1 MLLCCTQ
8 SPVLQTC
15 TNNGQSGRDF
25 KKLKW
30 GWNLLLWPHA
40 QASGQFAGC
49 QVRSEIFIRRVMR
62 SESSARREDR
72 RTLRQ
77 IYSPWYRP
85 PLVVSPSLQGP
96 KAVNGTE
103 PFIAYPELKSI
114 KHMLHPVNIL
124 MLMDASQN
132 GGELS
137 QSSGRALTGNCPRS
151 DLRQRNQRLS
161 PLHSPL
167 VFGRSGLVGP
177 PLCGGSA
184 PATPPLL
191 QHPSSTGCRHW

>member
-25 KKLKW
+25 RKLKW
-30 GWNLLLWPHA
+30 GWNLLLWPNA
-40 QASGQFAGC
+40 QASGQFAAC
-49 QVRSEIFIRRVMR
+49 QLRSDIFIRRVMR
-62 SESSARREDR
+62 SEVSARREHR

-77 IYSPWYRP
+77 IYSPWYRT
-85 PLVVSPSLQGP
+85 PLVLFPFVQGP
-96 KAVNGTE
+96 KAAYGTE
-103 PFIAYPELKSI
+103 PISSYSELQSI
-114 KHMLHPVNIL
+114 KHMLHPVNIF
-124 MLMDASQN
+124 MLMDASQS

-137 QSSGRALTGNCPRS
+137 QSSGRALTRTCPRS
-151 DLRQRNQRLS
+151 DLRQRNQQLS
-161 PLHSPL
+161 PLHSL
-167 VFGRSGLVGP
+167 LAFGRSGLFGP